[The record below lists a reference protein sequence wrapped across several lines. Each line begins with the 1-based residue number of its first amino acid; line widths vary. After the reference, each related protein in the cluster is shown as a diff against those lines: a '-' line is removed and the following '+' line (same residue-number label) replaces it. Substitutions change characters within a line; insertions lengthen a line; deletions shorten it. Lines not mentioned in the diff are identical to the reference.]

1 MKRRQTHPWLI
12 VTLIFLS
19 AGLLAI
25 ATWSSEAVAK
35 RRSDVLAPIRA
46 QAPRCPA
53 DVRHCFGL
61 RLHVVVKGGK
71 PVQTA
76 PWIARQLREANQRF
90 KATGVGFELV
100 EARRLPRA
108 MARIRTRA
116 DRDRLGA
123 RRTQKGLIDVFLV
136 KRLDNVD
143 APGEINGVHWRN
155 RTSPGQR
162 YVIMS
167 SIAWHVVLAH
177 ELGHFFGL
185 PHSEYPA
192 SIMNK
197 KRSDDR
203 PPLEDWGF
211 HADEQAIIEK
221 RRVIMLRQG
230 VIKDR
235 TVSQE

>member
-1 MKRRQTHPWLI
+1 M
-12 VTLIFLS
+12 TLVFWS
-19 AGLLAI
+19 AAV
-25 ATWSSEAVAK
+25 WSVALTEWGAEAQA
-35 RRSDVLAPIRA
+35 RGRDGVLAPIKA
-46 QAPRCPA
+46 QAPKCPA
-53 DVRHCFGL
+53 DAEHCFGV
-61 RLHVVVKGGK
+61 RLHVVVKAGK

-76 PWIARQLREANQRF
+76 TWIARQLREANQRF
-90 KATGVGFELV
+90 EETGIGFELEEV
-100 EARRLPRA
+100 RRLPRA

-116 DRDRLGA
+116 DRDRLGG
-123 RRTQKGLIDVFLV
+123 RRVKQGLINVFLV

-155 RTSPGQR
+155 REAPGQR

-203 PPLEDWGF
+203 PPLEAWGF
-211 HADEQAIIEK
+211 HKDEQAIIEK
-221 RRVIMLRQG
+221 RRVIMLRHG
-230 VIKDR
+230 VIKAR
-235 TVSQE
+235 